1 MILYNV
7 MYYELEE
14 SQLKSLLKKLIPLYA
29 GFLFSIFLIYSKH
42 CLHLINGSPLR
53 TIAGIIIMILLIGL
67 LIFMTIYF
75 INKNTE
81 DNLPMIESEE
91 TKTEEEKL
99 EEFITYIKNLKN
111 FNLGPFEKQKKQ
123 LYDMSVSM
131 KLKYAN
137 IQKLLKDSFSETD
150 LTYST
155 YNSTL
160 NEVLKIFNKNM
171 KGIQKRIEVF
181 DYNAYKLD
189 SSNENANEYITEV
202 KNLYDNNDVVIEH
215 IDDLMHELVS
225 LDDISEMPLEKVN
238 MLIEQTQ
245 NYKNIKER
253 DEV

>member
-7 MYYELEE
+7 IYYELEE
-14 SQLKSLLKKLIPLYA
+14 SQLKSLLKKLLPLYA

>member
-1 MILYNV
+1 MK
-7 MYYELEE
+7 YYELGENK
-14 SQLKSLLKKLIPLYA
+14 LKSLLKKLIPLYA

-42 CLHLINGSPLR
+42 CLHLINGNPLR

-67 LIFMTIYF
+67 LIFMTTYF
-75 INKNTE
+75 IKRNAE
-81 DNLPMIESEE
+81 ENLPMIESEE

-99 EEFITYIKNLKN
+99 DDFIAYIKNVRN
-111 FNLGPFEKQKKQ
+111 FNLGPFEKQKKL
-123 LYDMSVSM
+123 LYDMSMAM
-131 KLKYAN
+131 KIKYAN

-155 YNSTL
+155 YDSTL
-160 NEVLKIFNKNM
+160 KEVLKIFNKNM

-189 SSNENANEYITEV
+189 SNNETANEYITEV
-202 KNLYDNNDVVIEH
+202 QNLYDNNDVVIEH

-253 DEV
+253 DE

>member
-1 MILYNV
+1 